1 MAAATV
7 ATSTA
12 PMTAAAVTAA
22 AVTSTRYGR
31 CSAASP
37 AAAAAPSAAVPSAA
51 ARTATVAAR
60 RSHAVA
66 IAPAAIVVSIRFVDA
81 AHVTLIDVTA
91 AAVADTDTPG
101 HRNQQT
107 ADRKYAP

>member
-1 MAAATV
+1 MATATV

-12 PMTAAAVTAA
+12 PMTAAAVTST

-31 CSAASP
+31 CSAPSP
-37 AAAAAPSAAVPSAA
+37 AAAAAPSAAVPSAT

-66 IAPAAIVVSIRFVDA
+66 IAPAAIVVSIRLVDA
-81 AHVTLIDVTA
+81 AHVTLIDVTT
-91 AAVADTDTPG
+91 AVVSDTHTPG

-107 ADRKYAP
+107 ADRTDAP